1 MTVGRAGEEQVE
13 LTLQPDALQRE
24 RKEEREVET
33 VVGTEVGT
41 KVETEVRSQDDGQ
54 VERQEERQLLEE
66 KARVDET
73 KITLAEIS
81 SKMKRAISVREW
93 GVMESLK
100 NQWNPAWKVLKRHE
114 PESGWEAKWYQMNV
128 DASLHLGQAMASLRR
143 FGVVEQVVGGPGT
156 MAKVPPTPDDLG
168 WSPERVA
175 QWFLLRASSRIEQK
189 NWGGVK
195 FDLEEAERLAKR
207 AIDRWGRKTVAE
219 VERLKKVAR
228 KRRER
233 R

>member
-54 VERQEERQLLEE
+54 VERQEERQLLEK

-93 GVMESLK
+93 GVMESL
-100 NQWNPAWKVLKRHE
+100 
-114 PESGWEAKWYQMNV
+114 
-128 DASLHLGQAMASLRR
+128 
-143 FGVVEQVVGGPGT
+143 
-156 MAKVPPTPDDLG
+156 
-168 WSPERVA
+168 
-175 QWFLLRASSRIEQK
+175 
-189 NWGGVK
+189 
-195 FDLEEAERLAKR
+195 
-207 AIDRWGRKTVAE
+207 
-219 VERLKKVAR
+219 
-228 KRRER
+228 
-233 R
+233 